1 MRGRDRPGG
10 GFSRQRLSRER
21 RQGASY
27 RGQWRRRNRLIPP
40 PFASHSASTPRLGR
54 AELIRRVIEHGQ
66 SAGEIARDSGISER
80 TARKWL
86 ARLSP

>member
-1 MRGRDRPGG
+1 M
-10 GFSRQRLSRER
+10 
-21 RQGASY
+21 
-27 RGQWRRRNRLIPP
+27 
-40 PFASHSASTPRLGR
+40 
-54 AELIRRVIEHGQ
+54 IRRVIEHGQ